1 MAADGA
7 RRVALLFLLLCGAAA
22 RHASAG
28 DGALLNGNFEYPP
41 NKSQMNGTTVTGEH
55 AIPYWRITGLVE
67 YIDSGKSLGPGDMV
81 LPVPEGVHAL
91 RLGNG
96 ASVRQQLSVTRGAYY
111 SVTFSASRT
120 CAQAE
125 WLNLSVVPIGGDEA
139 ATPASDIPIQ
149 TVYSASGWDSYAW
162 AFRAERGIVTFII
175 HHGDEGVD
183 DPACGPIVDAVAIKK
198 LRAPGDTGGGG
209 GNLLRN
215 GDFEEGPYI
224 IPGTACG
231 VLVPPMDEDDVSPLP
246 GWMVMSYSKVAKY
259 VDAAHYAVP
268 GGARAVELVVGS
280 EVALV
285 QEVDTVPGAACRME
299 FSVGDARDGCV
310 ACAPELPPMRVVA
323 AATGAQGTVTVEYP
337 SRGTG
342 GHMRGK
348 LEFTAQGNRTR
359 VVLYSS
365 GYHTMADTTGTLCG
379 PVVDDVSLVC
389 ACKPPPTRRLLR
401 R

>member
-1 MAADGA
+1 M
-7 RRVALLFLLLCGAAA
+7 
-22 RHASAG
+22 HAG
-28 DGALLNGNFEYPP
+28 PLLNGNFEYQP
-41 NKSQMNGTTVTGEH
+41 NKSQMNGTRVMGAH
-55 AIPYWRITGLVE
+55 AIPYWTITGFVE
-67 YIDSGKSLGPGDMV
+67 YIDSGKGQVPGDMV

-96 ASVRQQLSVTRGAYY
+96 ASVRQQLSLTRGAYY

-125 WLNLSVVPIGGDEA
+125 RLNLSVVPCDA
-139 ATPASDIPIQ
+139 AAEPTSDIPIQ
-149 TVYSASGWDSYAW
+149 TVYSVSGWDSYSW
-162 AFRAERGIVTFII
+162 AFRAARGVVTFVI

-183 DPACGPIVDAVAIKK
+183 DPACGPIVDAVAIKT
-198 LRAPGDTGGGG
+198 LRAPRDTGKGGAG

-215 GDFEEGPYI
+215 GGFEEGPYI

-231 VLVPPMDEDDVSPLP
+231 VLVPPMDEDDVSPLT

-268 GGARAVELVVGS
+268 GGARAVELVAGS

-285 QEVDTVPGAACRME
+285 QEVDTVPGAACTME
-299 FSVGDARDGCV
+299 FSVGDAGDGCV
-310 ACAPELPPMRVVA
+310 ACAPEPPMRVVA
-323 AATGAQGTVTVEYP
+323 AATGAQATTTVEYQ
-337 SRGTG
+337 SRGKG
-342 GHMRGK
+342 GHTRAK
-348 LEFTAQGNRTR
+348 LEFTAEGNRTR

-365 GYHTMADTTGTLCG
+365 GYHTMSDSTGTLCG

-389 ACKPPPTRRLLR
+389 ASKPPPARRLLR